1 MIQNMFFGGIEIRIT
16 NKNMIETLLEIQSFA
31 TNHHVTGMQLVVICN
46 YLGVVCNYKFG
57 IV

>member
-1 MIQNMFFGGIEIRIT
+1 MFFGGIEIRIT